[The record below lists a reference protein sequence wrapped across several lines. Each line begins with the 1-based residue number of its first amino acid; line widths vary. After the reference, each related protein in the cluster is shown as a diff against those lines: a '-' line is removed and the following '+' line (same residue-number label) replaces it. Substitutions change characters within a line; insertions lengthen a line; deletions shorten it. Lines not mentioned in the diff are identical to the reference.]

1 MKKCSKGKKVKVIV
15 VIKVILLVFWRK
27 KNNIGMD
34 MLIWKILGIGYI

>member
-27 KNNIGMD
+27 NNNIGNVN
-34 MLIWKILGIGYI
+34 LKILGIGYI